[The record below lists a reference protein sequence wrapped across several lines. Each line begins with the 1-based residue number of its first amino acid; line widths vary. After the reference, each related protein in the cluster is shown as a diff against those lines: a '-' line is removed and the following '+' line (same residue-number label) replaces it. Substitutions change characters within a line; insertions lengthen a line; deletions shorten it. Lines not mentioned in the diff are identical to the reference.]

1 MASFKRI
8 LVPVD
13 FSDAS
18 GRALDTALGLAADL
32 GAEIKV
38 IHIHQ
43 VQAQYMIEGGLYAP
57 ELDEDEL
64 IEKRKKELDNF
75 VAEHKGDPDMA
86 REVRAGLP
94 EKEIL
99 DIAGDFKADLIVMG
113 THGRTGL
120 SHLLMGSVTENVLR
134 HSEVPILSVRQPD

>member
-64 IEKRKKELDNF
+64 IEKRKKELDKF
-75 VAEHKGDPDMA
+75 VEEHKRDLDIA

-120 SHLLMGSVTENVLR
+120 SHLLMGSVTERTIGYAECPVLVV
-134 HSEVPILSVRQPD
+134 H